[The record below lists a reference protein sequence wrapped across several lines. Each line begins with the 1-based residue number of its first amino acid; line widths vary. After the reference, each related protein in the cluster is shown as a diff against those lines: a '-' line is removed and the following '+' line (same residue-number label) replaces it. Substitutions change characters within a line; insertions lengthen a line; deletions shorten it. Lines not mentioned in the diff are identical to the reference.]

1 MGATMLLVLAAAP
14 GPGGAAPEA
23 VRLYDEGLRHFR
35 AGEYDQAIDRLRASY
50 LEAPLPALLYD
61 LGQAFRLKGD
71 CAEALGFYRRFLA
84 TDPDGKRR
92 ERTVARIAE
101 MERCAD
107 QSRLPAARALPAA
120 VDAPAKAGPQ
130 TAASEPPPLPDAR
143 VTSLAL
149 AGGARRAAAGEPSP
163 HHLRRRHAGIGA
175 GIAALAL
182 ASTSGVFA
190 WRSATA
196 SDEVS
201 GAFVPGANWTGDA
214 RAAERAGVLSERL
227 AIATGVGALV
237 AAGLAT
243 WLLWR

>member
-1 MGATMLLVLAAAP
+1 MLLVLLAAP
-14 GPGGAAPEA
+14 GPGGATPEA

-35 AGEYDQAIDRLRASY
+35 AGEYDQAIHRLRQSY

-71 CAEALGFYRRFLA
+71 CAEALAFYRRFLA
-84 TDPDGKRR
+84 TNPDGKRR

-107 QSRLPAARALPAA
+107 QGRLPAAPALPAA

-130 TAASEPPPLPDAR
+130 AAASEPPPLPGAR

-149 AGGARRAAAGEPSP
+149 AGGPRQAANAGEPAP
-163 HHLRRRHAGIGA
+163 RQLRRRHAGIGA